1 MDKVILLAVCA
12 SVVFGGAFLSITM
25 FANFT
30 GVEEIGESSDTLPQT
45 TLLPEPHY
53 TEQDLSNPLSEPK
66 SKQTDPKPKYIKSF
80 PITTH
85 TNNQN
90 YGSDIAMDS
99 DGFLYVTYGN
109 NSIEK
114 YDSDGNLKMV
124 FGNPGIPY
132 DRDLYSTLEYM
143 VNPYGIAVD
152 NDTGTVY
159 VTETGNHRVQ
169 YFDSNGTAIG
179 TWGSYGTQEGKFD
192 APQGI
197 AIDEQRNLVY
207 VVDAGNNRVQ
217 AFDITGKFG
226 NSFGKGGPQKSHFNN
241 PNGIDIDDN
250 GNIYVSD
257 RGNDRIQVFDKNMDL
272 IAVKTEFVEP
282 LDVTVDSDGNIYVL
296 TNAGTLLG
304 LVEKYDSNWNK
315 QYTLTTRDFSD
326 KYIPFEEYEIGF
338 ENIWSVAVD
347 SDAGLL
353 YVLDRSQGIHV
364 FEE

>member
-1 MDKVILLAVCA
+1 MKTRFLIIIVFFVVFLAVA
-12 SVVFGGAFLSITM
+12 M

-30 GVEEIGESSDTLPQT
+30 GVEEMEDSSDKSLQT
-45 TLLPEPHY
+45 TLLPEPQY
-53 TEQDLSNPLSEPK
+53 TEQNLRNPLPE
-66 SKQTDPKPKYIKSF
+66 SKPEQTDPKPKYIKSF
-80 PITTH
+80 PLSTY

-90 YGSDIAMDS
+90 YGSDIAIDS
-99 DGFLYVTYGN
+99 DGFLYVTHGN

-124 FGNPGIPY
+124 FGHPGTPY
-132 DRDLYSTLEYM
+132 DRDLYSTLGYM

-152 NDTGTVY
+152 DHTGTLY
-159 VTETGNHRVQ
+159 VTDLGNNRVQ

-179 TWGSYGTQEGKFD
+179 AWGNHGTQEGKFD
-192 APQGI
+192 VPQGI

-207 VVDAGNNRVQ
+207 VVDAGNNRIQV
-217 AFDITGKFG
+217 FDKNGKFG
-226 NSFGKGGPQKSHFNN
+226 NSFGNGGPQKGHFNS
-241 PNGIDIDDN
+241 PNGIYVDN
-250 GNIYVSD
+250 GNVYISE
-257 RGNDRIQVFDKNMDL
+257 RGNDRIQVFDKDMDL
-272 IAVKTEFVEP
+272 IAIKTEFVEP
-282 LDVTVDSDGNIYVL
+282 LDVTVDSAGNVYVL
-296 TNAGTLLG
+296 TNAGRFIG

-326 KYIPFEEYEIGF
+326 KYIPFEEYDIGF